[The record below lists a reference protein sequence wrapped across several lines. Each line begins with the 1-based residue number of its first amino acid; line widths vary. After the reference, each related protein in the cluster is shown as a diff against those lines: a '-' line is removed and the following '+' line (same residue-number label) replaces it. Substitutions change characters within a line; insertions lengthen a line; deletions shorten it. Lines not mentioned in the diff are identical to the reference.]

1 MTQKT
6 ERISC
11 HKCKYFYVTW
21 DKSFPYGCK
30 AMGFKGK
37 IIPSLMVFQAS
48 GQSCLAY
55 AEKKGPSTPEPNK
68 KP

>member
-1 MTQKT
+1 MTQKV

-11 HKCKYFYVTW
+11 HKFKHFYVTW

-30 AMGFKGK
+30 VMGFKGR

-48 GQSCLAY
+48 GKSCMAY
-55 AEKKGPSTPEPNK
+55 EEKPGSTRKKGSE
-68 KP
+68 

>member
-1 MTQKT
+1 MTQKV

-11 HKCKYFYVTW
+11 HKCKHFYVTW

-30 AMGFKGK
+30 VMGFKGR

-48 GQSCLAY
+48 CKSCMAY
-55 AEKKGPSTPEPNK
+55 EEKPGSTRKKGSE
-68 KP
+68 

>member
-1 MTQKT
+1 MTQKV

-11 HKCKYFYVTW
+11 HKCKHFYVTW

-30 AMGFKGK
+30 VMGFKGK

-48 GQSCLAY
+48 GKSCMAY
-55 AEKKGPSTPEPNK
+55 EEKSGSTRKNESE
-68 KP
+68 